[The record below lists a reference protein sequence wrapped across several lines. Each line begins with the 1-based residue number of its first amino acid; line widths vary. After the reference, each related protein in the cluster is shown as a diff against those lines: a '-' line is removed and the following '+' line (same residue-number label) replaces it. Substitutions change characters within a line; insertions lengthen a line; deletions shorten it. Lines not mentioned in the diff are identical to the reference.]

1 MENLI
6 LSIIYFLSRSKT
18 LPVKVMNCVKLTKVA
33 LCYVYA
39 CVCVCVFMYSNDPAQ
54 PAKEESFVEVV

>member
-39 CVCVCVFMYSNDPAQ
+39 CVCVCVFMYSNDPVQ
-54 PAKEESFVEVV
+54 LAKEESFVEVV